1 MDGKP
6 RWIALAAGVFI
17 NIYIMSTF
25 HSFISQ
31 PFFNRQDAEDLL
43 SNIQLELD
51 NGGSFDEED
60 KKSFR
65 VISLRRLW
73 VVTGIWRNLGGP
85 PTVFICMNTD
95 SYWATVSD
103 EANFTRP
110 I

>member
-1 MDGKP
+1 
-6 RWIALAAGVFI
+6 
-17 NIYIMSTF
+17 MSTF

-31 PFFNRQDAEDLL
+31 PFFNQQDAEDLL
-43 SNIQLELD
+43 SVIHRAIED
-51 NGGSFDEED
+51 CGYYDDED
-60 KKSFR
+60 KKSFQ
-65 VISLRRLW
+65 VIPLRKLW
-73 VVTGIWRNLGGP
+73 IVIGVWRNLGGP

>member
-1 MDGKP
+1 
-6 RWIALAAGVFI
+6 
-17 NIYIMSTF
+17 MSTY

-31 PFFNRQDAEDLL
+31 PFFREQDAQELL
-43 SNIQLELD
+43 SVIHKEIEEQ
-51 NGGSFDEED
+51 GPYDEED
-60 KKSFR
+60 KNSFQ
-65 VISLRRLW
+65 VVPLRRLW

-103 EANFTRP
+103 EANFTRS